1 MNNKED
7 VEKKLEPLKD
17 KFAELDAHSIQLRE
31 EENKLRATLMD
42 AWVHYNQMLLE
53 IEKRNEKVRSNFHYQ
68 ATKNLED
75 FLK

>member
-1 MNNKED
+1 
-7 VEKKLEPLKD
+7 
-17 KFAELDAHSIQLRE
+17 
-31 EENKLRATLMD
+31 MD
-42 AWVHYNQMLLE
+42 AWMHYNQMLLE